1 MSLYFT
7 KLFENHNILP
17 EDRQKITEVLKSNIR
32 RQYTLVTMSAEW
44 IIVFVNRVTNAI
56 SK

>member
-17 EDRQKITEVLKSNIR
+17 EDSQRITEVPGCH
-32 RQYTLVTMSAEW
+32 
-44 IIVFVNRVTNAI
+44 
-56 SK
+56 